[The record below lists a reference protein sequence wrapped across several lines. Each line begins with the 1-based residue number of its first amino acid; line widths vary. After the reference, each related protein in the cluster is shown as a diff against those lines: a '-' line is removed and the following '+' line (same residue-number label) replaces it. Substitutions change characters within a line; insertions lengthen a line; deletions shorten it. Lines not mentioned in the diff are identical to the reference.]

1 MASVQT
7 RKRLHH
13 AETRRQPR
21 RTRRSSRRDRDSRKR
36 QQARARR
43 MRREIQAIEQKAPSA
58 LRRVA
63 QVLGS
68 AFTRPTY
75 YRIVVLLLAAILT
88 VGTHTVLNMLRT
100 VSALNV
106 GHASSFHRVFS
117 RSPWSM
123 WRLGRCLARW
133 LVEHFVPEGLISLVG
148 DETVDGH
155 RGKKVFG
162 KGRHRDAV
170 RSSHSYTAFRYGHKW
185 VVLAVLIRFP
195 FARRPWALP
204 VLVAL
209 YRSKDSSK
217 RRHKTPSQ
225 LMRQLLKVLLH
236 WFPDRSFV
244 FAGDGGYGTHELAR
258 TAARRRMPQRLILVS
273 RFYRD
278 ANLYARPATTARR
291 SAGRPRK
298 KGKKLPTP
306 ERVVAHTQR
315 LQRLKVGWYGGGQRN
330 VEVVSGTGHW
340 YKASEGLVE
349 VLWVFVRDLTGTH
362 REEYFFTTDV
372 GLTPKQVIECFTG
385 RWSIETTFQEVR
397 AYLGLE
403 TTRGWKKETVLRVAP
418 CLFGLYTIVAA
429 LYAQMPARHRSARLI
444 HWIGKTDTTF
454 SDAITA
460 VRRWLWQEWI
470 FAIPGHTAAFA
481 KLGRPLRELL
491 LAGLAPAA

>member
-1 MASVQT
+1 MANVPA
-7 RKRLHH
+7 RKRQHH
-13 AETRRQPR
+13 AQTQQRPR
-21 RTRRSSRRDRDSRKR
+21 RTRRSSARERVVRKR
-36 QQARARR
+36 QRARARR
-43 MRREIQAIEQKAPSA
+43 MRREVQAVEQKAPSA
-58 LRRVA
+58 LRHVA

-88 VGTHTVLNMLRT
+88 VGTHTILNMLRT
-100 VSALNV
+100 VSALNI

-123 WRLGRCLARW
+123 WRLGRRLALW
-133 LVEHFVPEGLISLVG
+133 LVEQFVPEGRISLVG

-185 VVLAVLIRFP
+185 VVLAVLVQFS

-236 WFPDRSFV
+236 WFPDRSFI

-258 TAARRRMPQRLILVS
+258 TAARRRRPKRLILVS

-306 ERVVAHTQR
+306 ERVVARTQQR
-315 LQRLKVGWYGGGQRN
+315 ERLKVGWYGGGQRN

-340 YKASEGLVE
+340 YKTSEGLVE

-372 GLTPKQVIECFTG
+372 GLTAKQVIECFTG
-385 RWSIETTFQEVR
+385 RWSIETTFQEMR

-403 TTRGWKKETVLRVAP
+403 TTRGRKKETVLRVAP
-418 CLFGLYTIVAA
+418 CLFGLYTIVAV
-429 LYAQMPARHRSARLI
+429 LYAQMPARYRSATLI

-470 FAIPGHTAAFA
+470 FAIPGHTVAFA
-481 KLGRPLRELL
+481 KLSRPLRELL